1 MLMVVFI
8 RIRCLLVL
16 IMIVIVVMVLP
27 MKVAMVEMSF
37 GQSTGKERGGGEGS
51 DDVKDELDLH
61 KHMVAMVGV
70 VMVAITH
77 MVEMVFILKGR
88 SLEWQRVERHE
99 GAD

>member
-1 MLMVVFI
+1 MFI
-8 RIRCLLVL
+8 SVDYDSNSCDGLTDESCHGGNVL
-16 IMIVIVVMVLP
+16 WT
-27 MKVAMVEMSF
+27 KHWK
-37 GQSTGKERGGGEGS
+37 GERRGEGS

-77 MVEMVFILKGR
+77 MVKMVFILKGR